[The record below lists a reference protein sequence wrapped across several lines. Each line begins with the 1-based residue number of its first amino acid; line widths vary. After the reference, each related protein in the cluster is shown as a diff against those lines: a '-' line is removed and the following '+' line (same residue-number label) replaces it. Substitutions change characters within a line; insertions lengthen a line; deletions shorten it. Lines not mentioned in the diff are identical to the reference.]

1 MFTSSGRHIQISGR
15 RYCEACK
22 SITDQVCHKV
32 RYADCATDPKGSLLK
47 KSYWICSTC
56 VNEYEEIKIQPIPG
70 DKVRIIGRLLRMQ
83 EDYAIQSMRI
93 ASRPQ
98 TLIVE
103 MTIAE
108 SGA

>member
-1 MFTSSGRHIQISGR
+1 
-15 RYCEACK
+15 
-22 SITDQVCHKV
+22 
-32 RYADCATDPKGSLLK
+32 
-47 KSYWICSTC
+47 